1 MNKQRYFYVLRK
13 PNPKAKYND
22 TQYQIDKY
30 LYIHGKLSMWG
41 AEYDI
46 ASATLFNSK
55 EEAEQYKATHVKAKD
70 YNVYEVDP
78 RKHCLSE
85 TSCDDCSW
93 GGVCPRHPKG

>member
-13 PNPKAKYND
+13 INPKAKYND

-41 AEYDI
+41 TEYDI
-46 ASATLFNSK
+46 ASATLFNTK
-55 EEAEQYKATHVKAKD
+55 EEAEQYKATHLKAKD
-70 YNVYEVDP
+70 YKVYEVDP

-93 GGVCPRHPKG
+93 GGVCPRHPEG